1 MLLDERI
8 EEQEKA
14 GGGLGPRVVLQV
26 GAGALNAR
34 ASCSRKRAAGRA
46 ADVGAGRF
54 ARQGVSA
61 MEAL

>member
-26 GAGALNAR
+26 GAGVLNAR
-34 ASCSRKRAAGRA
+34 ARVAAESGRQA
-46 ADVGAGRF
+46 VLQMWERGALH
-54 ARQGVSA
+54 ARV
-61 MEAL
+61 